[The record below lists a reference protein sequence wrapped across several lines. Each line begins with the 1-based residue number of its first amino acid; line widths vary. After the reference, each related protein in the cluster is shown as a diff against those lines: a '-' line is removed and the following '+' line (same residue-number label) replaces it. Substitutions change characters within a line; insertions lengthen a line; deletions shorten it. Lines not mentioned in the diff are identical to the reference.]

1 LPPLFF
7 LFLFLNLLQTLAL
20 KTSPTKPLSS
30 TPQQQH
36 HPPRQAF
43 HILFTLPQTFQKTC
57 TTMPG
62 AGPSTSAPAAVT
74 NTASGSDKA
83 RAMAAKLGGSIKGN
97 ASKGAAHAVKCGS
110 TTCTGF
116 RDFLIKGEEA
126 GERAKRER
134 SSLSYL
140 SPFFGFF
147 FLFARAKER
156 KAQTPSLSLSFLLPH
171 THTPTS
177 LKQARSS
184 TSPSRSSS
192 ALPSPTSSRPSSR
205 RS

>member
-1 LPPLFF
+1 
-7 LFLFLNLLQTLAL
+7 
-20 KTSPTKPLSS
+20 
-30 TPQQQH
+30 
-36 HPPRQAF
+36 
-43 HILFTLPQTFQKTC
+43 
-57 TTMPG
+57 MPG

-147 FLFARAKER
+147 FLFACAKER